1 MPNLKKIVLSTVAI
15 TMLAL
20 TGANADSTSDIAEM
34 KLMMKQMNQRLAKL
48 ETENKQLKS
57 QVNKTSTKKKSSS
70 KKKYTAKKKTST
82 KKKTAILAV
91 TPEVTEEETAA
102 HVEKFA
108 KASVVKSK
116 APLLKFSGK
125 HYLGFVSSEQGGVR
139 DNYFE
144 TRRNYFQVKGY
155 LGEDSKDYF
164 RITLDTH
171 HIDDSYGSIEDSDGL
186 THKFGKDLH
195 GTWNVRL
202 KYAYLYLDE
211 VLPFTGVEI
220 GQAHRPWIDYEEHG
234 GWNYRSISKVFV
246 EDGNAAH
253 LTNSADLG
261 INFKTKTDYFSS
273 ELGLFNG
280 EGYHGIEDG
289 EGLSAEW
296 RLTGH
301 LYGEGTHK
309 RKKSSTYADVSFLGQ
324 WNAESNKH
332 KNADLNWYGV
342 HGVYNMPMFLVA
354 GQWISTEDA
363 DIHYAGEGYSVN
375 GEFRLG
381 ELADEMKNM
390 GIIGRYDSWE
400 MDDGIDKERMI
411 AGLTYKYNKYVEFIA
426 NYLGTKITD
435 EEKEDAFMLTTEVNW

>member
-1 MPNLKKIVLSTVAI
+1 MRKIVLSTVAI

-20 TGANADSTSDIAEM
+20 TGANADTSSDIAEM
-34 KLMMKQMNQRLAKL
+34 KAMMKQMSQRLANL
-48 ETENKQLKS
+48 EQENTQLKAT
-57 QVNKTSTKKKSSS
+57 QKKQATEVKQAKAEIKKS
-70 KKKYTAKKKTST
+70 KPKKKTT
-82 KKKTAILAV
+82 VVAKT
-91 TPEVTEEETAA
+91 EVTNEETVA

-125 HYLGFVSSEQGGVR
+125 HYLGFVSSEDGEGVR
-139 DNYFE
+139 DNRFE

-155 LGEDSKDYF
+155 LGEDSKDFF
-164 RITLDTH
+164 RITLDTYQ
-171 HIDDSYGSIEDSDGL
+171 ISDG
-186 THKFGKDLH
+186 KDGDGIYIAGKDSE

-246 EDGNAAH
+246 EAGNGAH

-301 LYGEGTHK
+301 IFGEGTHK

-324 WNAESNKH
+324 WNADSNKH
-332 KNADLNWYGV
+332 GNEDLNWYGF
-342 HGVYNMPMFLVA
+342 HAVYNQPAFLLA
-354 GQWISTEDA
+354 AQYIATEDA
-363 DIHYAGEGYSVN
+363 ASKYAGDGYSIN
-375 GEFRLG
+375 GEIRLG
-381 ELADEMKNM
+381 ELAEELNYV
-390 GIIGRYDSWE
+390 GIIGRYDYFD
-400 MDDGIDKERMI
+400 MDDNSGDKKRTI
-411 AGLTYKYNKYVEFIA
+411 AGITYKYNKYVEFIA
-426 NYLGTKITD
+426 NYLG
-435 EEKEDAFMLTTEVNW
+435 EKGLQNDYRISIEC

>member
-1 MPNLKKIVLSTVAI
+1 MRKIVLSTVAI

-34 KLMMKQMNQRLAKL
+34 KAMMKQMNQRLAKL

-57 QVNKTSTKKKSSS
+57 QAKKSKTTST
-70 KKKYTAKKKTST
+70 KKKTST
-82 KKKTAILAV
+82 KSKTIAA
-91 TPEVTEEETAA
+91 TTEVTEEETAA

-108 KASVVKSK
+108 EATVVKSK

-125 HYLGFVSSEQGGVR
+125 HYLGFVSSEQGDVT
-139 DNYFE
+139 DNKFE
-144 TRRNYFQVKGY
+144 TRRNYLQVKGY
-155 LGEDSKDYF
+155 LGEDSKDFF
-164 RITLDTH
+164 RITLDTYQ
-171 HIDDSYGSIEDSDGL
+171 ISDG
-186 THKFGKDLH
+186 KDDDGVYIAGKDSE

-211 VLPFTGVEI
+211 ILPYTGVEI

-246 EDGNAAH
+246 EDGDAAH

-261 INFKTKTDYFSS
+261 INFKTKMDYFSS
-273 ELGLFNG
+273 ELGIFNG

-301 LYGEGTHK
+301 LLGGGTHK
-309 RKKSSTYADVSFLGQ
+309 RKKSSTYADVSFFGQ
-324 WNAESNKH
+324 WNADSNKH

-342 HGVYNMPMFLVA
+342 HAVYNMPMFLVA

-381 ELADEMKNM
+381 EVADEMKNV

-400 MDDGIDKERMI
+400 MEDGIDKERTI

-426 NYLGTKITD
+426 NYQGTEITGED
-435 EEKEDAFMLTTEVNW
+435 KEDAFMLTTEVNW